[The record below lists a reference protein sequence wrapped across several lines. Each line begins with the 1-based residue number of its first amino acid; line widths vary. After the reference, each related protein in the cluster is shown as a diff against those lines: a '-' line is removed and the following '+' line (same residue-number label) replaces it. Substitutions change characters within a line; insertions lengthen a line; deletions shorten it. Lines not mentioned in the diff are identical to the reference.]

1 MPGAD
6 EVGNTDEPDKS
17 SGLKHDASRRP
28 DPTVAGVDDRL
39 QARFDHAKLAR
50 FPEHMYGAGMALYR
64 ITAAPGLRNNGTV
77 VSGENDL
84 AGRQARSRGS
94 QSAYTWPSLLR

>member
-64 ITAAPGLRNNGTV
+64 ITGGPGVEKERN
-77 VSGENDL
+77 SGHAVGQPALDDRGHRGLL
-84 AGRQARSRGS
+84 ATR
-94 QSAYTWPSLLR
+94 